1 MQLAGQ
7 LELSA
12 PKPRRMTREAAPRHF
27 FPDFFVQLYG
37 YREYLRQSV
46 LRDLRTK
53 YKRSFLG
60 YLWTMLHPLG
70 MMAVLA
76 IVFSQVMRIPVE
88 HYAIFLFA
96 GLLPWNYFNSTVM
109 MSLNN
114 IRANARLF
122 GQVAVPKYIFIISL
136 VFSNLVNFYLS
147 VIPLI
152 GIMLVLGHPITIA
165 AAALP
170 VVLLPLICVT
180 VGISLMLAALNVFFD
195 DTIHLAEVGLQAL
208 YFLCPVLYKR
218 DILPPRLVKILEIN
232 PLFCQ
237 IESLRGLFYEGV
249 LPPLDLFLVNFAAS
263 ILILFLGLWMFKRAE
278 NKFMYFI

>member
-1 MQLAGQ
+1 MQLASR
-7 LELSA
+7 LEF
-12 PKPRRMTREAAPRHF
+12 AAPPQNAEPLHF

-76 IVFSQVMRIPVE
+76 VVFSQVMRIPVE
-88 HYAIFLFA
+88 HYAVFLFA

-147 VIPLI
+147 VIPLLA
-152 GIMLVLGHPITIA
+152 IMLILGHPITFA
-165 AAALP
+165 ATALP
-170 VVLLPLICVT
+170 IVLLPLICVT

-195 DTIHLAEVGLQAL
+195 DTVHLAEVGLQAL

-218 DILPPRLVKILEIN
+218 DILPPRLVKILEVN

-237 IESLRGLFYEGV
+237 VEFLRGLFYEGV
-249 LPPLDLFLVNFAAS
+249 LPAPDLFLVNLAAS
-263 ILILFLGLWMFKRAE
+263 VLILFLGLWMFKRAE